1 MKNEIIQN
9 LRELDKF
16 KEIIE
21 QIETKKTPINI
32 SGLVFVGKSHMISTI
47 KEDIKRP
54 ICVITYN
61 ELQAKNLVKDLRFF
75 IDKVEYFGKR
85 EIASYDY
92 VSESKDL
99 PYSRIEVLNKIRNK
113 EVNVVVTTIEA
124 IMQSMIPKETLYKNI
139 LKFTVGSVFENTGFT
154 GKKNL
159 NNLKQLLLLMGYE
172 RSDLVENRGQFSI
185 RGGIVDI
192 GLTEKTGVRIEFWG
206 DEVDSIRYF
215 NLSSQR
221 TTEMTNKITI
231 YPAHEY
237 ILDYEKDKE
246 AIPEY
251 SNIVANICNKIRN
264 KYLAKANEIYS
275 NENIKDTSVNKEIQN
290 NNISGNSK
298 DYNVKISEVKI
309 SDKAKE
315 KVESDIEAIQNG
327 EYISKIDKYFNEF
340 YGKVGS
346 FIDYLPKNILLF
358 IDENSK
364 INQRIENILIEN
376 NNLIKSL
383 VEKERF
389 VPEGILN
396 VSEFSSENWNNLYNE
411 KQTIYLEENNSK
423 EVNKFEFNYRQV
435 NFYKSEIEILI
446 NDIKKWQSENKKI
459 VILAGGK
466 ESVDKV
472 KELLKEYEI
481 GTNSR
486 PVPKDERDGT
496 NRPVPKPDKLVGKEP
511 VPEPDILTGGLSSG
525 FEFYDANLVVISLA
539 EAFEGEVKKR
549 KASPTFRQGE
559 KIVFADLKPGDFVV
573 HKTHGIGEF
582 VGVNTIEADGVTKDY
597 IKIRYKNDD
606 MLYVPTNNLDNVRKY
621 IGGGDT
627 APTLNKLGSKEW
639 SNTKARVKKNLRE
652 VAKDLIELYAKRQK
666 IKGYAFSKDTDWQK
680 QFEENFPYQETDD
693 QLRCI
698 DEVKKD
704 MEQQRPMDRLLCGD
718 VGYGKTEVAIRAAFK
733 AVMDHKQVAYLVPT
747 TVLANQQYEGFKS
760 RMENFGV
767 NVELLNRFRTKKEQN
782 EVIKKLKL
790 GDVDVVIGTHRIL
803 SEDVVFKDLGLLIID
818 EEHRFG
824 VKDKEKIKKLKTSV
838 DVLTMTATPIPRTL
852 HMSILGVRDM
862 SVIYEPPQNR
872 RPVQTYVLEYDTE
885 VVKEAITKELERNG
899 QVFYLY
905 NNVES
910 IPKKAMEIQE
920 LVPEAK
926 VEFAHGKMTGR
937 ELEDIMERFVKQE
950 INVLVCTTILES
962 GIDIPNANTIIVE
975 NADRLGLAQLYQIR
989 GRVGRSDKQAYAY
1002 VTYKRD
1008 KLLSE
1013 VADKR
1018 LKAIR
1023 EFTEFGSGF
1032 KIAMRD
1038 LEIRGA
1044 GSLLGEI
1051 QHGHM
1056 EQVGY
1061 DTYCNLLDQV
1071 VKEMQGIEVNES
1083 DEEQEIQIDINVSS
1097 YIPDSYIENSS
1108 QKIEVYQNIA
1118 LCRTEEDIQNV
1129 IDEIIDR
1136 YGIMPKELENLIEVA
1151 RIKELCRMA
1160 GVVKVSE
1167 KKNIMML
1174 NTQSNS
1180 KSVVFYFDKNK
1191 YNPEIVDTLIKKY
1204 GYNIKFSAGIEPYI
1218 TLKIGNATEEE
1229 LIEKVK
1235 EFLKTVDKGTT
1246 AFCPQK

>member
-16 KEIIE
+16 KKIIE
-21 QIETKKTPINI
+21 QIEIKKTPINI
-32 SGLVFVGKSHMISTI
+32 SGLVFVGKSHIISGI
-47 KEDIKRP
+47 KEDVKRP
-54 ICVITYN
+54 ICVVTYN

-99 PYSRIEVLNKIRNK
+99 PYSRIEILNKIKNK

-124 IMQSMIPKETLYKNI
+124 IMQSMIPKDALYKNI
-139 LKFTVGSVFENTGFT
+139 LTFTVGNVFENSGFT

-192 GLTEKTGVRIEFWG
+192 GLTEKTGIRIEFWG

-215 NLSSQR
+215 NISSQR
-221 TTEMTNKITI
+221 TTEMTEKITI

-251 SNIVANICNKIRN
+251 SNIISNICNKIKE
-264 KYLAKANEIYS
+264 KYIDVKGIS
-275 NENIKDTSVNKEIQN
+275 N
-290 NNISGNSK
+290 
-298 DYNVKISEVKI
+298 VKI

-315 KVESDIEAIQNG
+315 KVEYDLEAIQNG

-340 YGKVGS
+340 YEKVGS
-346 FIDYLPKNILLF
+346 FLDYLPKNVLLC

-389 VPEGILN
+389 IPEGILN
-396 VSEFSSENWNNLYNE
+396 VSRFSSENWNNLYNE

-446 NDIKKWQSENKKI
+446 NDIKKWQKENKKI
-459 VILAGGK
+459 FILAGGK

-486 PVPKDERDGT
+486 PVPKDDIDGT
-496 NRPVPKPDKLVGKEP
+496 NRPVPKHDKFVGKEP
-511 VPEPDILTGGLSSG
+511 VTEPDILTGGLSSG

-559 KIVFADLKPGDFVV
+559 KIVFADLKPGDYVV

-680 QFEENFPYQETDD
+680 QFEEEFPYQETDD

-704 MEQQRPMDRLLCGD
+704 MEQPRPMDRLLCGD

-790 GDVDVVIGTHRIL
+790 GEVDVVIGTHRIL

-824 VKDKEKIKKLKTSV
+824 VKDKEKIKKLKASV

-885 VVKEAITKELERNG
+885 VIKEAITKELERNG

-910 IPKKAMEIQE
+910 IPKKAIEIQE

-926 VEFAHGKMTGR
+926 VEFAHGKMTGK
-937 ELEDIMERFVKQE
+937 ELEDIMERFIKQE

-1013 VADKR
+1013 IADKR

-1071 VKEMQGIEVNES
+1071 VKEMQGIEVIES
-1083 DEEQEIQIDINVSS
+1083 DEEPEIQIDINVSS

-1151 RIKELCRMA
+1151 RIKELCRIA

-1191 YNPEIVDTLIKKY
+1191 YNPEIVDTLVKKY

-1218 TLKIGNATEEE
+1218 TLKIGNVTEDE
-1229 LIEKVK
+1229 LIEKIK
-1235 EFLKTVDKGTT
+1235 EFLKE
-1246 AFCPQK
+1246 CSSYNS